1 MIDLLNRIGFRQI
14 AFGGEGGGGG
24 GGARGMP
31 AASNNVVKNAA
42 LRKNIMNQPHKLA
55 YITPQ
60 EEQMLRDAGG
70 TGQFVN
76 GIPAFPRG
84 SVSKAKVDKA
94 KTKTSTKSTPAPRD
108 DRQPVVKSTPS
119 YDFGSSNDDNDP
131 PPVVYTP
138 PPVVYTPPPVVYTTP
153 DPVYTYYDPDPTPTP
168 DPVTVSPTDTS
179 NVYDFYEPDPV
190 TVSPTDTSNVYDFYE
205 PDPVTVYDGGSNDE
219 ETVMLQP
226 VTYTGP
232 AVETTLD
239 TDPVVDFSLD
249 DLNLGTG
256 VYEPDPVTVS
266 PTDTSNVYDFYEP
279 DPVVDYSPVDMDLG
293 TGVYEPDPVVD
304 YSPVDLDIGTGV
316 YEPDP
321 VTVSPT
327 DTSNVYDFYE
337 PDPVVDYSPVD
348 LDIGTG
354 VAPTVDYSLDDL
366 DIGTG
371 VYDPDPV
378 DETPISVFDADMLS
392 KVTKGL
398 GTSTTWVGNN
408 TQEAS
413 NVDPNNRF
421 DFDPVGAYETETIGA
436 LPVAGGLGV
445 SPVPRPR
452 PDNLVMGTSPI
463 GPTVTVSTKDAL
475 TTPKLGALPEGVTQQ
490 MITDSQNDGE
500 YGYYNND
507 GSFVPANIDKYNGGG
522 PDYSGVAF
530 ASGGGAQFDLDGD
543 RFISKTEMGIGKA
556 AGYELDKNF
565 WSKAGTGLGVTP
577 LGSGQDPTGVAK
589 WAEKLIV
596 PGGSTLRKLSP
607 PAFERPLSSYDPN
620 NPYADVGENAPNIW
634 WEKGK
639 TNPIGFEYKRTPDEV
654 LADRTES
661 REKATIDAAN
671 EITNNDNDSGPRT
684 RREDLYGTRMTT
696 EEYRRRYKGGGG
708 AALPAYMRKYA
719 SGKSI
724 DELVRKVKVNGK
736 DYFLTPD
743 GRYIEPSAFTGAA
756 VARDIDVVETGESE
770 QYLESYNVIDEST
783 GIITTYNTDG
793 SIMEVFDPNFESEE
807 A

>member
-24 GGARGMP
+24 GAGRNMVTAPKTRL
-31 AASNNVVKNAA
+31 VQK
-42 LRKNIMNQPHKLA
+42 QPHLLA
-55 YITPQ
+55 YITPA
-60 EEQMLRDAGG
+60 EAALLKKNGG
-70 TGQFVN
+70 TGEMVN
-76 GIPAFPRG
+76 GIPAFRPVKGKTSSGKSSAGTGFSGGSSTPKTVTNTGSRG
-84 SVSKAKVDKA
+84 SE
-94 KTKTSTKSTPAPRD
+94 TKTTT
-108 DRQPVVKSTPS
+108 TPS

-138 PPVVYTPPPVVYTTP
+138 PPVVYTPP
-153 DPVYTYYDPDPTPTP
+153 DPVTVSPTDTSNVYDFYDP

-179 NVYDFYEPDPV
+179 NVYDFYD
-190 TVSPTDTSNVYDFYE
+190 

-239 TDPVVDFSLD
+239 TGDFSLD
-249 DLNLGTG
+249 DL
-256 VYEPDPVTVS
+256 
-266 PTDTSNVYDFYEP
+266 
-279 DPVVDYSPVDMDLG
+279 DLG
-293 TGVYEPDPVVD
+293 TGV
-304 YSPVDLDIGTGV
+304 
-316 YEPDP
+316 
-321 VTVSPT
+321 
-327 DTSNVYDFYE
+327 
-337 PDPVVDYSPVD
+337 
-348 LDIGTG
+348 
-354 VAPTVDYSLDDL
+354 A
-366 DIGTG
+366 
-371 VYDPDPV
+371 PV
-378 DETPISVFDADMLS
+378 DETSPFVFDAGMLS
-392 KVTKGL
+392 QITNIRGI
-398 GTSTTWVGNN
+398 TPPQTNWVGDN
-408 TQEAS
+408 TQEAI
-413 NVDPNNRF
+413 NFNPNNRY
-421 DFDPVGAYETETIGA
+421 DFDLADAYKTETTGA
-436 LPVAGGLGV
+436 LPVDG
-445 SPVPRPR
+445 PVPRPR
-452 PDNLVMGTSPI
+452 PDNLVVGRSPI
-463 GPTVTVSTKDAL
+463 GPTVTVSTSNASNIAEGRFEGIRDKLEAL
-475 TTPKLGALPEGVTQQ
+475 GYTVSANGSSVYTADGQVAGENWSGSSTISNMLKENQDQNGALASINNKPTATALVNTQTFGALPDGVTQQ

-507 GSFVPANIDKYNGGG
+507 GSYVPKEIDKYNGGG
-522 PDYSGVAF
+522 PDYGGVRF

-543 RFISKTEMGIGKA
+543 RFLSKTEMGIGEA
-556 AGYELDKNF
+556 AGKELDQNF
-565 WSKAGTGLGVTP
+565 WSKAGTGLGVTS

-589 WAEKLIV
+589 WAEKLLV
-596 PGGSTLRKLSP
+596 PGGSTLRKINP
-607 PAFERPLSSYDPN
+607 PAYERPLSSYDPN

-639 TNPIGFEYKRTPDEV
+639 TNPLGFEYKRTSAEV

-661 REKATIDAAN
+661 REKAAIAAAN
-671 EITNNDNDSGPRT
+671 ELTNNDNDNGPRT

-756 VARDIDVVETGESE
+756 ASRDLDVVETGEE
-770 QYLESYNVIDEST
+770 QYLEGYNVIDEST

>member
-24 GGARGMP
+24 GGAGRNMVTAP
-31 AASNNVVKNAA
+31 KTRLVQK
-42 LRKNIMNQPHKLA
+42 QPHLLA
-55 YITPQ
+55 YITPA
-60 EEQMLRDAGG
+60 EASLLKENGG
-70 TGQFVN
+70 TGEMVN
-76 GIPAFPRG
+76 GIPAFRPVRG
-84 SVSKAKVDKA
+84 RTQGRSNTGTGFSGGSSGGGSSSGGSSNPGDIAGGGYGSGNSGGNA
-94 KTKTSTKSTPAPRD
+94 GSS
-108 DRQPVVKSTPS
+108 PS
-119 YDFGSSNDDNDP
+119 YDFGSSNDDNDNDP

-138 PPVVYTPPPVVYTTP
+138 P

-190 TVSPTDTSNVYDFYE
+190 TVSPTDTSNVYDFYD

-249 DLNLGTG
+249 DLTNIRRITPPQTNWVGDNTQLA
-256 VYEPDPVTVS
+256 YNANPNS
-266 PTDTSNVYDFYEP
+266 RYDF
-279 DPVVDYSPVDMDLG
+279 DYSAA
-293 TGVYEPDPVVD
+293 Y
-304 YSPVDLDIGTGV
+304 
-316 YEPDP
+316 
-321 VTVSPT
+321 
-327 DTSNVYDFYE
+327 DTE
-337 PDPVVDYSPVD
+337 IIPE
-348 LDIGTG
+348 I
-354 VAPTVDYSLDDL
+354 
-366 DIGTG
+366 
-371 VYDPDPV
+371 
-378 DETPISVFDADMLS
+378 
-392 KVTKGL
+392 
-398 GTSTTWVGNN
+398 
-408 TQEAS
+408 
-413 NVDPNNRF
+413 
-421 DFDPVGAYETETIGA
+421 IGA
-436 LPVAGGLGV
+436 LPKEEVVTDGTVV
-445 SPVPRPR
+445 SSVPK
-452 PDNLVMGTSPI
+452 PI
-463 GPTVTVSTKDAL
+463 GPTVTVSTQDASNIAEGRFEGIRD
-475 TTPKLGALPEGVTQQ
+475 KLEALGYTVSANGSSVYTADGQVAGENWSGSSTISNMLKENQDQNGALASINNNPTATATAPVNTQTFGALPDGVTQQ

-507 GSFVPANIDKYNGGG
+507 GSYVPKEIDKYNGGG

-596 PGGSTLRKLSP
+596 PGGSTLRKLNP

-620 NPYADVGENAPNIW
+620 NPYADVGEDAPNIW

-639 TNPIGFEYKRTPDEV
+639 TNPIGFEYKRTPAEV
-654 LADRTES
+654 LADRTAS
-661 REKATIDAAN
+661 REKAAIDAAN

-684 RREDLYGTRMTT
+684 RREDLFGTRMTT

-756 VARDIDVVETGESE
+756 ASRDLDVVETGESE
-770 QYLESYNVIDEST
+770 QYLEGYNVIDEST

>member
-24 GGARGMP
+24 GAGRNMVTAPKTRLVG
-31 AASNNVVKNAA
+31 K
-42 LRKNIMNQPHKLA
+42 QPHLLA
-55 YITPQ
+55 YITPA
-60 EEQMLRDAGG
+60 EASLLKENGG
-70 TGQFVN
+70 TGEMVN
-76 GIPAFPRG
+76 GIPAFRPVKG
-84 SVSKAKVDKA
+84 
-94 KTKTSTKSTPAPRD
+94 KTSSGKSSAGTGFSGGSSGGGSSSSSSSNPGDIAGGGYG
-108 DRQPVVKSTPS
+108 SGNSGGNAGSSPS
-119 YDFGSSNDDNDP
+119 YDFGSSNDDNDNDP

-138 PPVVYTPPPVVYTTP
+138 PPVVYTP
-153 DPVYTYYDPDPTPTP
+153 P

-205 PDPVTVYDGGSNDE
+205 PDPVTVYGGGSNDE

-239 TDPVVDFSLD
+239 TGDFSLD
-249 DLNLGTG
+249 DL
-256 VYEPDPVTVS
+256 
-266 PTDTSNVYDFYEP
+266 
-279 DPVVDYSPVDMDLG
+279 DLG
-293 TGVYEPDPVVD
+293 TGV
-304 YSPVDLDIGTGV
+304 
-316 YEPDP
+316 
-321 VTVSPT
+321 
-327 DTSNVYDFYE
+327 
-337 PDPVVDYSPVD
+337 
-348 LDIGTG
+348 
-354 VAPTVDYSLDDL
+354 A
-366 DIGTG
+366 
-371 VYDPDPV
+371 PV
-378 DETPISVFDADMLS
+378 DETSPFVFDADMLS
-392 KVTKGL
+392 KITNIRGI
-398 GTSTTWVGNN
+398 TPPQTNWVGNT
-408 TQEAS
+408 TQEAI
-413 NVDPNNRF
+413 NLNPNNRF
-421 DFDPVGAYETETIGA
+421 DFDPVGAYETETTGA
-436 LPVAGGLGV
+436 LPVDG
-445 SPVPRPR
+445 PVPRPR
-452 PDNLVMGTSPI
+452 PDNLIMGRSPI
-463 GPTVTVSTKDAL
+463 GPTVTVSTSNAL
-475 TTPKLGALPEGVTQQ
+475 TTPQTFGALPEGVTQQ

-507 GSFVPANIDKYNGGG
+507 GSYVPKEIDKYNGGG
-522 PDYSGVAF
+522 PDYSGVRF
-530 ASGGGAQFDLDGD
+530 ASGGGAQFDKDGD
-543 RFISKTEMGIGKA
+543 RFITKEEIRLGEIEGK
-556 AGYELDKNF
+556 GFKDNF
-565 WSKAGTGLGVTP
+565 WSLTGRGLGGTP

-589 WAEKLIV
+589 WAEKLLV
-596 PGGSTLRKLSP
+596 PGGSTIRKLSP
-607 PAFERPLSSYDPN
+607 PAFERPLSSYDPT
-620 NPYADVGENAPNIW
+620 NPYADVGEDAPNIW

-654 LADRTES
+654 LADRTAS
-661 REKATIDAAN
+661 REKAAIDAAN
-671 EITNNDNDSGPRT
+671 EITNNDNDNGPRT

-756 VARDIDVVETGESE
+756 VARDIDVVETGEE

>member
-94 KTKTSTKSTPAPRD
+94 KTKISTKSTPAPRD

-205 PDPVTVYDGGSNDE
+205 PDPVTVYGGGSNDE

-232 AVETTLD
+232 AVETNLD

-279 DPVVDYSPVDMDLG
+279 DPVVDYSPVD
-293 TGVYEPDPVVD
+293 
-304 YSPVDLDIGTGV
+304 LDIGTGV
-316 YEPDP
+316 YDPDP

-337 PDPVVDYSPVD
+337 PDPVVDYSPND

-354 VAPTVDYSLDDL
+354 VAPTVDYSPVDMDL
-366 DIGTG
+366 GTG

-392 KVTKGL
+392 KVTRGL

-436 LPVAGGLGV
+436 LPSSDIVAGGLGV

-452 PDNLVMGTSPI
+452 PDNLIMGRSPI
-463 GPTVTVSTKDAL
+463 GPTVTVSAKDAL
-475 TTPKLGALPEGVTQQ
+475 TTPKLGALPDGVTQQ

-556 AGYELDKNF
+556 AGYELDQNF

-589 WAEKLIV
+589 WAEKLLV
-596 PGGSTLRKLSP
+596 PGGSTLRKLNP

-620 NPYADVGENAPNIW
+620 NPYADVGEDAPNIW

-654 LADRTES
+654 LADQTAS
-661 REKATIDAAN
+661 REKAAIAAAN
-671 EITNNDNDSGPRT
+671 ELTNNDNDNGPRT

-743 GRYIEPSAFTGAA
+743 GRYIEPSAFTGSAA
-756 VARDIDVVETGESE
+756 SRDIDVVETGESE

>member
-94 KTKTSTKSTPAPRD
+94 KTKISTKSTTKTVTNTGSRGSET
-108 DRQPVVKSTPS
+108 KSTPS
-119 YDFGSSNDDNDP
+119 YDFSSSNDDNDNDP
-131 PPVVYTP
+131 APVVYTP

-153 DPVYTYYDPDPTPTP
+153 DPVYTTP

-219 ETVMLQP
+219 ETVMSQP

-232 AVETTLD
+232 AVETNFG

-256 VYEPDPVTVS
+256 VYD
-266 PTDTSNVYDFYEP
+266 P
-279 DPVVDYSPVDMDLG
+279 DPVVDYSPVDMDL
-293 TGVYEPDPVVD
+293 
-304 YSPVDLDIGTGV
+304 
-316 YEPDP
+316 
-321 VTVSPT
+321 
-327 DTSNVYDFYE
+327 
-337 PDPVVDYSPVD
+337 
-348 LDIGTG
+348 GTG

-392 KVTKGL
+392 KVTRGL

-408 TQEAS
+408 TQEAF
-413 NVDPNNRF
+413 NADPNSRY

-436 LPVAGGLGV
+436 LPSSEIVAGGLGV
-445 SPVPRPR
+445 SPVPKPR

-463 GPTVTVSTKDAL
+463 GPTVTVSTQDAL
-475 TTPKLGALPEGVTQQ
+475 TTPQTFGALPDGVTQQ

-522 PDYSGVAF
+522 PDYGGVRF

-543 RFISKTEMGIGKA
+543 RFLSKTEMGIGEA
-556 AGYELDKNF
+556 AGKELDQNF
-565 WSKAGTGLGVTP
+565 WSKAGTGLGVTS

-589 WAEKLIV
+589 WAEKLLV
-596 PGGSTLRKLSP
+596 PGGSTLRKLNP
-607 PAFERPLSSYDPN
+607 PAFERPPGSYDPN
-620 NPYADVGENAPNIW
+620 NPYADVGEDAPNIW

-661 REKATIDAAN
+661 REKAAIAAAN

-684 RREDLYGTRMTT
+684 RREDLFGTRMTT

-756 VARDIDVVETGESE
+756 ASRDLDVVETGEE

>member
-24 GGARGMP
+24 GAGRNMVTAPKTRL
-31 AASNNVVKNAA
+31 VQK
-42 LRKNIMNQPHKLA
+42 QPHLLA
-55 YITPQ
+55 YITPA
-60 EEQMLRDAGG
+60 EAALLKENGG
-70 TGQFVN
+70 TGEMVN
-76 GIPAFPRG
+76 GIPAFRPVKGKTQGRSNAGTGFSGG
-84 SVSKAKVDKA
+84 SSGGG
-94 KTKTSTKSTPAPRD
+94 SS
-108 DRQPVVKSTPS
+108 SG
-119 YDFGSSNDDNDP
+119 GSSNPGDIAGGGYGSGNSGGNAGSSTYQGDDNNDNNDNDP

-138 PPVVYTPPPVVYTTP
+138 PPVVYTPP
-153 DPVYTYYDPDPTPTP
+153 DPVYTTP

-205 PDPVTVYDGGSNDE
+205 PDPVTVYGGGSNDE

-239 TDPVVDFSLD
+239 TGDFSLD
-249 DLNLGTG
+249 DL
-256 VYEPDPVTVS
+256 
-266 PTDTSNVYDFYEP
+266 
-279 DPVVDYSPVDMDLG
+279 DLG
-293 TGVYEPDPVVD
+293 TGV
-304 YSPVDLDIGTGV
+304 
-316 YEPDP
+316 
-321 VTVSPT
+321 
-327 DTSNVYDFYE
+327 
-337 PDPVVDYSPVD
+337 
-348 LDIGTG
+348 
-354 VAPTVDYSLDDL
+354 A
-366 DIGTG
+366 
-371 VYDPDPV
+371 PV

-463 GPTVTVSTKDAL
+463 GPTATVSTKDAL
-475 TTPKLGALPEGVTQQ
+475 PKLGALPDGVTQQ

-507 GSFVPANIDKYNGGG
+507 GSYVPKEIDKYNGGG
-522 PDYSGVAF
+522 PDYSGVRF

-543 RFISKTEMGIGKA
+543 RFLSKTEMRLGEA
-556 AGYELDKNF
+556 AGKELDQNF
-565 WSKAGTGLGVTP
+565 WSKAGTGLGGTP

-596 PGGSTLRKLSP
+596 PGGSTLRKLNP

-620 NPYADVGENAPNIW
+620 NPYADVGEDAPNIW

-639 TNPIGFEYKRTPDEV
+639 TNPIGFEYKRTPAEV
-654 LADRTES
+654 LADQTAS
-661 REKATIDAAN
+661 REKATIAAAN
-671 EITNNDNDSGPRT
+671 EITNNNDNDSGPRT
-684 RREDLYGTRMTT
+684 RREDLFGTRMTT

-743 GRYIEPSAFTGAA
+743 GRYIEPSAFTGSAA
-756 VARDIDVVETGESE
+756 SRDIDVVETGEE
-770 QYLESYNVIDEST
+770 QYLEGYNVIDEST

>member
-24 GGARGMP
+24 GGAGRNMVTAP
-31 AASNNVVKNAA
+31 KTRLVQK
-42 LRKNIMNQPHKLA
+42 QPHLLA
-55 YITPQ
+55 YITPA
-60 EEQMLRDAGG
+60 EASLLKENGG
-70 TGQFVN
+70 TGEMVD
-76 GIPAFPRG
+76 GIPAFRPVKG
-84 SVSKAKVDKA
+84 
-94 KTKTSTKSTPAPRD
+94 KTSRGKSSAGTGFSGGSSGGGSSSGGSSNPGDIAGGGYG
-108 DRQPVVKSTPS
+108 SGNSGGNAGSSPS
-119 YDFGSSNDDNDP
+119 YDFGSSNDDNDNDP

-138 PPVVYTPPPVVYTTP
+138 P

-205 PDPVTVYDGGSNDE
+205 PDPVTVYGGGSNDE

-239 TDPVVDFSLD
+239 TGDFSLD
-249 DLNLGTG
+249 DL
-256 VYEPDPVTVS
+256 
-266 PTDTSNVYDFYEP
+266 
-279 DPVVDYSPVDMDLG
+279 DLG
-293 TGVYEPDPVVD
+293 TGV
-304 YSPVDLDIGTGV
+304 
-316 YEPDP
+316 
-321 VTVSPT
+321 
-327 DTSNVYDFYE
+327 
-337 PDPVVDYSPVD
+337 
-348 LDIGTG
+348 
-354 VAPTVDYSLDDL
+354 A
-366 DIGTG
+366 
-371 VYDPDPV
+371 PV
-378 DETPISVFDADMLS
+378 DETPISVFDAGMLS
-392 KVTKGL
+392 KVTRGL
-398 GTSTTWVGNN
+398 GTPTTWVGNN

-413 NVDPNNRF
+413 NVDQNNRY
-421 DFDPVGAYETETIGA
+421 DFDPVGAYETEIIGA
-436 LPVAGGLGV
+436 LPSSDIVAGGLGV

-452 PDNLVMGTSPI
+452 PDNLIMGRSPI
-463 GPTVTVSTKDAL
+463 GPTVTVSTQDAL
-475 TTPKLGALPEGVTQQ
+475 PTLGALPDGVTQQ

-507 GSFVPANIDKYNGGG
+507 GSYVPKEIDKYNGGG
-522 PDYSGVAF
+522 PDYSGVRF
-530 ASGGGAQFDLDGD
+530 ASGGGAQFDKDGD
-543 RFISKTEMGIGKA
+543 RFITKEEIRLGEIEGK
-556 AGYELDKNF
+556 GFKDNF
-565 WSKAGTGLGVTP
+565 WSLTGRGLGGTP

-589 WAEKLIV
+589 WAEKLLV
-596 PGGSTLRKLSP
+596 PGGSTIRKLSP

-654 LADRTES
+654 LADRTAS
-661 REKATIDAAN
+661 REKAAIDAAN
-671 EITNNDNDSGPRT
+671 EITNNDNDNGPRT

-756 VARDIDVVETGESE
+756 ASRDLDVVETGEE
-770 QYLESYNVIDEST
+770 QYLEGYNVIDEST

>member
-24 GGARGMP
+24 GGAGRNMVTAP
-31 AASNNVVKNAA
+31 KTRLVQK
-42 LRKNIMNQPHKLA
+42 QPHLLA
-55 YITPQ
+55 YITPA
-60 EEQMLRDAGG
+60 EAALLKKNGG
-70 TGQFVN
+70 TGEMVN
-76 GIPAFPRG
+76 GIPAFRPVKG
-84 SVSKAKVDKA
+84 
-94 KTKTSTKSTPAPRD
+94 KTSSGKSSAGTGFSGGSSGGGSSSSSSSNPGDIAGGGYG
-108 DRQPVVKSTPS
+108 SGNSGGNAGSSPS
-119 YDFGSSNDDNDP
+119 YDFGSSNDDNDNDP

-138 PPVVYTPPPVVYTTP
+138 PPVVYTPP
-153 DPVYTYYDPDPTPTP
+153 DPVYTTP

-205 PDPVTVYDGGSNDE
+205 PDPVTVSPTDTSNVYDFYEPDPVTVYGGGSNDE

-239 TDPVVDFSLD
+239 TGDFSLD
-249 DLNLGTG
+249 DL
-256 VYEPDPVTVS
+256 
-266 PTDTSNVYDFYEP
+266 
-279 DPVVDYSPVDMDLG
+279 DLG
-293 TGVYEPDPVVD
+293 TGV
-304 YSPVDLDIGTGV
+304 
-316 YEPDP
+316 
-321 VTVSPT
+321 
-327 DTSNVYDFYE
+327 
-337 PDPVVDYSPVD
+337 
-348 LDIGTG
+348 
-354 VAPTVDYSLDDL
+354 A
-366 DIGTG
+366 
-371 VYDPDPV
+371 PV

-392 KVTKGL
+392 QVTRGL

-408 TQEAS
+408 TQEAF
-413 NVDPNNRF
+413 NLNPNNRY
-421 DFDPVGAYETETIGA
+421 DFDLADAYETEKTGA
-436 LPVAGGLGV
+436 LPVDGGLGV
-445 SPVPRPR
+445 SPVPKPR

-475 TTPKLGALPEGVTQQ
+475 PKLGALPEGVTQQ

-507 GSFVPANIDKYNGGG
+507 GSYVPKEIDKYNGGG
-522 PDYSGVAF
+522 PDYSGVRF
-530 ASGGGAQFDLDGD
+530 ASGGGAQFDKDGD
-543 RFISKTEMGIGKA
+543 RFITKEEIRLGEIEGK
-556 AGYELDKNF
+556 GFKDNF
-565 WSKAGTGLGVTP
+565 WSLTGRGLGGTP
-577 LGSGQDPTGVAK
+577 LGSGQEPTGVAK
-589 WAEKLIV
+589 WAEKLLV

-654 LADRTES
+654 LADRTAN
-661 REKATIDAAN
+661 REKAAIAAAN
-671 EITNNDNDSGPRT
+671 ELTNNDNDNGPRT

>member
-24 GGARGMP
+24 GAGRNMVTAPKTRL
-31 AASNNVVKNAA
+31 VQK
-42 LRKNIMNQPHKLA
+42 QPHLLA
-55 YITPQ
+55 YITPA
-60 EEQMLRDAGG
+60 EAALLKKNGG
-70 TGQFVN
+70 TGEMVN
-76 GIPAFPRG
+76 GIPAFRPVKG
-84 SVSKAKVDKA
+84 
-94 KTKTSTKSTPAPRD
+94 KTSSGKSSAGTGFSGGSSGGGSSSGGSSNPGDIAGGGYG
-108 DRQPVVKSTPS
+108 SGNSGGNAGSSPS
-119 YDFGSSNDDNDP
+119 YDFGSSNDDNDNDP

-138 PPVVYTPPPVVYTTP
+138 PPVVYTPP
-153 DPVYTYYDPDPTPTP
+153 DPVYTTP

-205 PDPVTVYDGGSNDE
+205 PDPVTVYGGGSNDE

-249 DLNLGTG
+249 DLTNIRRITPPQTNWVGDNTQLA
-256 VYEPDPVTVS
+256 YNADQ
-266 PTDTSNVYDFYEP
+266 NNRYDF
-279 DPVVDYSPVDMDLG
+279 DYSAA
-293 TGVYEPDPVVD
+293 Y
-304 YSPVDLDIGTGV
+304 
-316 YEPDP
+316 
-321 VTVSPT
+321 
-327 DTSNVYDFYE
+327 DTE
-337 PDPVVDYSPVD
+337 IIPE
-348 LDIGTG
+348 I
-354 VAPTVDYSLDDL
+354 
-366 DIGTG
+366 
-371 VYDPDPV
+371 
-378 DETPISVFDADMLS
+378 
-392 KVTKGL
+392 
-398 GTSTTWVGNN
+398 
-408 TQEAS
+408 
-413 NVDPNNRF
+413 
-421 DFDPVGAYETETIGA
+421 IGA
-436 LPVAGGLGV
+436 LPKEEVVTDGTV
-445 SPVPRPR
+445 VPSVPK
-452 PDNLVMGTSPI
+452 PI
-463 GPTVTVSTKDAL
+463 GPTVTVSTSNASNIAEGRFEGIRDKLEAL
-475 TTPKLGALPEGVTQQ
+475 GYTVSANGSSVYTADGQVAGENWSGSSTISNMLKENQDQNGALASINNNPIAKAPVNTQTFGALPDGVTQQ

-507 GSFVPANIDKYNGGG
+507 GSYVPKEIDKYNGAG
-522 PDYSGVAF
+522 PDYSGVRF
-530 ASGGGAQFDLDGD
+530 ASGGGAQFDKDGD
-543 RFISKTEMGIGKA
+543 RFITKEEIRLGEIEGK
-556 AGYELDKNF
+556 GFKDNF
-565 WSKAGTGLGVTP
+565 WSLTGRGLGGTP

-589 WAEKLIV
+589 WAEKLLV
-596 PGGSTLRKLSP
+596 PGGSTIRKLSP
-607 PAFERPLSSYDPN
+607 PAFERPLSSYDPT

-654 LADRTES
+654 LADRTAS
-661 REKATIDAAN
+661 REKAAIDAAN
-671 EITNNDNDSGPRT
+671 EITNNDNDNGPRT

>member
-31 AASNNVVKNAA
+31 AASNNVVSGAPRQA
-42 LRKNIMNQPHKLA
+42 ELMDQPHMLA
-55 YITPQ
+55 YINPQ

-70 TGQFVN
+70 A
-76 GIPAFPRG
+76 GIPGPDGIPVYGWWSDTWKEITSGGAADTETYNGG
-84 SVSKAKVDKA
+84 SNNNNDSGSSDPGSG
-94 KTKTSTKSTPAPRD
+94 TGD
-108 DRQPVVKSTPS
+108 DGWGDWDATADWGQDDSNDS
-119 YDFGSSNDDNDP
+119 YDYGYDNNDNDTTVTVSP
-131 PPVVYTP
+131 TDTSNVYDF
-138 PPVVYTPPPVVYTTP
+138 YE
-153 DPVYTYYDPDPTPTP
+153 P

-239 TDPVVDFSLD
+239 TGDFSLD
-249 DLNLGTG
+249 DL
-256 VYEPDPVTVS
+256 
-266 PTDTSNVYDFYEP
+266 
-279 DPVVDYSPVDMDLG
+279 DLG
-293 TGVYEPDPVVD
+293 TGV
-304 YSPVDLDIGTGV
+304 
-316 YEPDP
+316 
-321 VTVSPT
+321 
-327 DTSNVYDFYE
+327 
-337 PDPVVDYSPVD
+337 
-348 LDIGTG
+348 
-354 VAPTVDYSLDDL
+354 A
-366 DIGTG
+366 
-371 VYDPDPV
+371 PV
-378 DETPISVFDADMLS
+378 DETPISVFDAGMLS
-392 KVTKGL
+392 KVTRGL
-398 GTSTTWVGNN
+398 GTPTTWVGNN

-413 NVDPNNRF
+413 NVDQNNRY
-421 DFDPVGAYETETIGA
+421 DFDYSAAYDPEIIPKTIGA
-436 LPVAGGLGV
+436 LPKEEVVTDGTVV
-445 SPVPRPR
+445 SSVPK
-452 PDNLVMGTSPI
+452 PI
-463 GPTVTVSTKDAL
+463 GPTVTVSTQDASNIAKGRFEGIRD
-475 TTPKLGALPEGVTQQ
+475 KLEALGYTVSANGSSVYTADGQVAGENWSGSSTISNMLKENQDQNGALASINNNPTAKAPVNTQTFGALPEGVTQQ

-507 GSFVPANIDKYNGGG
+507 GSYVPKEIDKYNGGG
-522 PDYSGVAF
+522 PDYSGVRF

-543 RFISKTEMGIGKA
+543 RFLSKTEMRIGEA
-556 AGYELDKNF
+556 AGKELDQNF
-565 WSKAGTGLGVTP
+565 WSKAGTGLGVTS
-577 LGSGQDPTGVAK
+577 LGSGQEPTGIAK
-589 WAEKLIV
+589 WAEKLLV
-596 PGGSTLRKLSP
+596 PGGSTLRKLNP

-620 NPYADVGENAPNIW
+620 NPYADVGEDAPNIW

-654 LADRTES
+654 LADRTAS
-661 REKATIDAAN
+661 REKAAIDAAN
-671 EITNNDNDSGPRT
+671 EITNNDNDNGPRT

-756 VARDIDVVETGESE
+756 ASRDIDVVETGESE
-770 QYLESYNVIDEST
+770 QYLEGYNVIDEST

>member
-24 GGARGMP
+24 GAGRNMVTAPKTRL
-31 AASNNVVKNAA
+31 VQK
-42 LRKNIMNQPHKLA
+42 QPHLLA
-55 YITPQ
+55 YITPA
-60 EEQMLRDAGG
+60 EASLLKENGG
-70 TGQFVN
+70 TGEMVN
-76 GIPAFPRG
+76 GIPAFRPVKG
-84 SVSKAKVDKA
+84 
-94 KTKTSTKSTPAPRD
+94 KTSSGK
-108 DRQPVVKSTPS
+108 PS
-119 YDFGSSNDDNDP
+119 AGTGFSGGSSGGGSSSSSSSNPGDIAGGGYGSGNSGGNAGSSTYQGDDNNDNNDND
-131 PPVVYTP
+131 
-138 PPVVYTPPPVVYTTP
+138 PPPVVYTTP

-205 PDPVTVYDGGSNDE
+205 PDPVTVYGGGSNDE

-239 TDPVVDFSLD
+239 TGDFSLD
-249 DLNLGTG
+249 DL
-256 VYEPDPVTVS
+256 
-266 PTDTSNVYDFYEP
+266 
-279 DPVVDYSPVDMDLG
+279 DLG
-293 TGVYEPDPVVD
+293 TGV
-304 YSPVDLDIGTGV
+304 
-316 YEPDP
+316 
-321 VTVSPT
+321 
-327 DTSNVYDFYE
+327 
-337 PDPVVDYSPVD
+337 
-348 LDIGTG
+348 
-354 VAPTVDYSLDDL
+354 A
-366 DIGTG
+366 
-371 VYDPDPV
+371 PV
-378 DETPISVFDADMLS
+378 DETSPFVFDAGMLS
-392 KVTKGL
+392 KVTRGL
-398 GTSTTWVGNN
+398 GTPTTWVGNN

-413 NVDPNNRF
+413 NVDQNNRY
-421 DFDPVGAYETETIGA
+421 DFDYSAAYDPEIIPKTIGA
-436 LPVAGGLGV
+436 LPKEEVVTDGTVV
-445 SPVPRPR
+445 SSVPK
-452 PDNLVMGTSPI
+452 PI
-463 GPTVTVSTKDAL
+463 GPTVTVSTSNASNIAEGRFEGIRDKLEAL
-475 TTPKLGALPEGVTQQ
+475 GYTVSANGSSVYTADGQVAGENWSGSSTISNMLKENQDQNGALASINNNPTATAPVNTQTFGALPDGVTQQ

-507 GSFVPANIDKYNGGG
+507 GSYVPKEIDKYNGGG
-522 PDYSGVAF
+522 PDYSGVRF
-530 ASGGGAQFDLDGD
+530 ASGGGAQFDKDGD
-543 RFISKTEMGIGKA
+543 RFITKEEIRLGEIEGK
-556 AGYELDKNF
+556 GFKDNF
-565 WSKAGTGLGVTP
+565 WSLTGRGLGGTP

-589 WAEKLIV
+589 WAEKLLV
-596 PGGSTLRKLSP
+596 PGGSTIRKLSP

-654 LADRTES
+654 LADRTAS
-661 REKATIDAAN
+661 REKAAIDAAN

>member
-42 LRKNIMNQPHKLA
+42 LRKNIMNMPHKLA

-60 EEQMLRDAGG
+60 EEQMLRDEGG
-70 TGQFVN
+70 TGQLVN
-76 GIPAFPRG
+76 GIPAFPPVRG
-84 SVSKAKVDKA
+84 RTQGRSNTGTGFSGGSSGGGSSSGGSSNPGDIAGGGYGSGNSGGNA
-94 KTKTSTKSTPAPRD
+94 GSR
-108 DRQPVVKSTPS
+108 PS
-119 YDFGSSNDDNDP
+119 YDFGSSNDDNDNDP

-138 PPVVYTPPPVVYTTP
+138 PPVVYTPP
-153 DPVYTYYDPDPTPTP
+153 DPVYTTP

-190 TVSPTDTSNVYDFYE
+190 TVYG
-205 PDPVTVYDGGSNDE
+205 GGSNDE

-239 TDPVVDFSLD
+239 TGDFSLD
-249 DLNLGTG
+249 DL
-256 VYEPDPVTVS
+256 
-266 PTDTSNVYDFYEP
+266 
-279 DPVVDYSPVDMDLG
+279 DLG
-293 TGVYEPDPVVD
+293 TGV
-304 YSPVDLDIGTGV
+304 
-316 YEPDP
+316 
-321 VTVSPT
+321 
-327 DTSNVYDFYE
+327 
-337 PDPVVDYSPVD
+337 
-348 LDIGTG
+348 
-354 VAPTVDYSLDDL
+354 A
-366 DIGTG
+366 
-371 VYDPDPV
+371 PV

-392 KVTKGL
+392 KVTRGL
-398 GTSTTWVGNN
+398 GTPITWVGNN

-413 NVDPNNRF
+413 NVDQNNRF
-421 DFDPVGAYETETIGA
+421 DFDPVGAYETEIIGA
-436 LPVAGGLGV
+436 LPSSDIVAGGLGV

-452 PDNLVMGTSPI
+452 PDNLIMGRSPI
-463 GPTVTVSTKDAL
+463 GPTVTVSTQDAL
-475 TTPKLGALPEGVTQQ
+475 PTFGALPEGVTQQ

-507 GSFVPANIDKYNGGG
+507 GSFVPANIDKYNGAG
-522 PDYSGVAF
+522 PDYSGVRF
-530 ASGGGAQFDLDGD
+530 ASGGGAQFDKDGD
-543 RFISKTEMGIGKA
+543 RFITKEEIRLGEIEGK
-556 AGYELDKNF
+556 GFKDNF
-565 WSKAGTGLGVTP
+565 WSLTGRGLGGTP

-589 WAEKLIV
+589 WAEKLLV
-596 PGGSTLRKLSP
+596 PGGSTIRKLSP

-654 LADRTES
+654 LADRTAS
-661 REKATIDAAN
+661 REKAAIAAAN
-671 EITNNDNDSGPRT
+671 ELTNNDNDNGPRT
-684 RREDLYGTRMTT
+684 RREDLFGTRMTT

-756 VARDIDVVETGESE
+756 VARDIDVVETGEE
-770 QYLESYNVIDEST
+770 QYLEGYNVIDEST

>member
-1 MIDLLNRIGFRQI
+1 MIDLLNRIGFKQI

-42 LRKNIMNQPHKLA
+42 LRKNIMNMPHKLA

-60 EEQMLRDAGG
+60 EEQMLRDEGG
-70 TGQFVN
+70 TGQLVN
-76 GIPAFPRG
+76 GIPAFPPVSGRTRG
-84 SVSKAKVDKA
+84 RSNEGTGFSGGSRGGGSSSGGSSGGRSNPGDIAGGGYGSGNSGGNA
-94 KTKTSTKSTPAPRD
+94 GSS
-108 DRQPVVKSTPS
+108 PS
-119 YDFGSSNDDNDP
+119 SDFGSSNDDNDNDP

-138 PPVVYTPPPVVYTTP
+138 PPVVYTPPPVVYTPP
-153 DPVYTYYDPDPTPTP
+153 DPVYTTP

-205 PDPVTVYDGGSNDE
+205 PDPVTVYGGGSNDE

-249 DLNLGTG
+249 DL
-256 VYEPDPVTVS
+256 
-266 PTDTSNVYDFYEP
+266 
-279 DPVVDYSPVDMDLG
+279 DLG
-293 TGVYEPDPVVD
+293 TGV
-304 YSPVDLDIGTGV
+304 
-316 YEPDP
+316 
-321 VTVSPT
+321 
-327 DTSNVYDFYE
+327 
-337 PDPVVDYSPVD
+337 
-348 LDIGTG
+348 
-354 VAPTVDYSLDDL
+354 A
-366 DIGTG
+366 
-371 VYDPDPV
+371 PV
-378 DETPISVFDADMLS
+378 DETPISVFDANMLS
-392 KVTKGL
+392 KVTRGL
-398 GTSTTWVGNN
+398 GTPTTWVGNN

-413 NVDPNNRF
+413 NVDQNNRY
-421 DFDPVGAYETETIGA
+421 DFDYSAAYDPEIIPKTIGA
-436 LPVAGGLGV
+436 LPSSDIVAGGLGV

-452 PDNLVMGTSPI
+452 PDNLIMGRSPI
-463 GPTVTVSTKDAL
+463 GPTVTVSAKDAL
-475 TTPKLGALPEGVTQQ
+475 KTPQTFGALPDGVTQQ

-556 AGYELDKNF
+556 AGKELDQNF

-589 WAEKLIV
+589 WAEKLLV
-596 PGGSTLRKLSP
+596 PGGSTLRKLNP
-607 PAFERPLSSYDPN
+607 PAFERPPGSYDPN
-620 NPYADVGENAPNIW
+620 NPYADVGEDAPNIW

-639 TNPIGFEYKRTPDEV
+639 TNPIGFEYKRTPAEV
-654 LADRTES
+654 LADRTAS

-671 EITNNDNDSGPRT
+671 EITNNNDNDSGPRT
-684 RREDLYGTRMTT
+684 RREDLFGTRMTT

-756 VARDIDVVETGESE
+756 ASRDLDVVETGEE
-770 QYLESYNVIDEST
+770 QYLEGYNVIDEST

>member
-24 GGARGMP
+24 GAGRNMVTAPKTRL
-31 AASNNVVKNAA
+31 VQK
-42 LRKNIMNQPHKLA
+42 QPHLLA
-55 YITPQ
+55 YITPA
-60 EEQMLRDAGG
+60 EAALLKKNGG
-70 TGQFVN
+70 TGEMVN
-76 GIPAFPRG
+76 GIPAFRPVKG
-84 SVSKAKVDKA
+84 
-94 KTKTSTKSTPAPRD
+94 KTSSGKSSAGTGFSGGSSGGGSSSSSSSNPGDIAGGGYG
-108 DRQPVVKSTPS
+108 SGNSGGNAGSSPS
-119 YDFGSSNDDNDP
+119 YDFGSSNDDNDNDP

-138 PPVVYTPPPVVYTTP
+138 P

-190 TVSPTDTSNVYDFYE
+190 TVSPTDTSNVYDFYD

-249 DLNLGTG
+249 DLTNIRRITPPQTNWVGDNTQLA
-256 VYEPDPVTVS
+256 YNANPNS
-266 PTDTSNVYDFYEP
+266 RYDF
-279 DPVVDYSPVDMDLG
+279 DYSAA
-293 TGVYEPDPVVD
+293 Y
-304 YSPVDLDIGTGV
+304 
-316 YEPDP
+316 
-321 VTVSPT
+321 
-327 DTSNVYDFYE
+327 DTE
-337 PDPVVDYSPVD
+337 IIPE
-348 LDIGTG
+348 I
-354 VAPTVDYSLDDL
+354 
-366 DIGTG
+366 
-371 VYDPDPV
+371 
-378 DETPISVFDADMLS
+378 
-392 KVTKGL
+392 
-398 GTSTTWVGNN
+398 
-408 TQEAS
+408 
-413 NVDPNNRF
+413 
-421 DFDPVGAYETETIGA
+421 IGA
-436 LPVAGGLGV
+436 LPTEEVVTDGTVV
-445 SPVPRPR
+445 SSVPK
-452 PDNLVMGTSPI
+452 PI
-463 GPTVTVSTKDAL
+463 GPTVTVSTSNASNIAEGRFEGIRDKLEAL
-475 TTPKLGALPEGVTQQ
+475 GYTVSANGSSVYTADGQVAGENWSGSSTISNMLKENQDQNGALASINNNSTAKAPVNTQTFGALPEGVTQQ

-507 GSFVPANIDKYNGGG
+507 GSYVPKEIDKYNGGG

-543 RFISKTEMGIGKA
+543 RFLSKTEMRLGEA
-556 AGYELDKNF
+556 AGKELDQNF
-565 WSKAGTGLGVTP
+565 WSKAGTGLGGTP

-589 WAEKLIV
+589 WAEKLLV
-596 PGGSTLRKLSP
+596 PGGSTLRKLNP

-620 NPYADVGENAPNIW
+620 NPYADVGEDAPNIW

-661 REKATIDAAN
+661 REKAAIAAAN
-671 EITNNDNDSGPRT
+671 ELTNNDNDNGPRT
-684 RREDLYGTRMTT
+684 RREDLFGTRMTT

-756 VARDIDVVETGESE
+756 ASRDLDVVETGEE
-770 QYLESYNVIDEST
+770 QYLEGYNVIDEST

>member
-24 GGARGMP
+24 GAGRNMVTAPKTRL
-31 AASNNVVKNAA
+31 VQK
-42 LRKNIMNQPHKLA
+42 QPHLLA
-55 YITPQ
+55 YITPA
-60 EEQMLRDAGG
+60 EASLLKENGG
-70 TGQFVN
+70 TGEMVN
-76 GIPAFPRG
+76 GIPAFRPVKG
-84 SVSKAKVDKA
+84 
-94 KTKTSTKSTPAPRD
+94 KTSSGKSSAGTGF
-108 DRQPVVKSTPS
+108 SG
-119 YDFGSSNDDNDP
+119 GSSGGGSSSSSSSNPGDIAGGGYGSGNSGGNAGSSTYQGDDDNDP

-249 DLNLGTG
+249 DLDLGTG
-256 VYEPDPVTVS
+256 VYDPDPVTVS

-293 TGVYEPDPVVD
+293 TGVYEPDPV
-304 YSPVDLDIGTGV
+304 
-316 YEPDP
+316 
-321 VTVSPT
+321 TVSPT

-354 VAPTVDYSLDDL
+354 VYEPDPVDYSLDDL

-413 NVDPNNRF
+413 NVNPNNRF

-475 TTPKLGALPEGVTQQ
+475 PKLGALPEGVTQQ

-589 WAEKLIV
+589 WAEKLLV
-596 PGGSTLRKLSP
+596 PGGSTLRKLNP

-620 NPYADVGENAPNIW
+620 NPYADVGEDAPNIW

-684 RREDLYGTRMTT
+684 RREDLFGTRMTT

-756 VARDIDVVETGESE
+756 ASRDLDVVETGEE
-770 QYLESYNVIDEST
+770 QYLEGYNVIDEST

>member
-24 GGARGMP
+24 GGAGRNMVTAP
-31 AASNNVVKNAA
+31 KTRLVQK
-42 LRKNIMNQPHKLA
+42 QPHLLA
-55 YITPQ
+55 YITPA
-60 EEQMLRDAGG
+60 EAALLKKNGG
-70 TGQFVN
+70 TGEMVN
-76 GIPAFPRG
+76 GIPAFRPVKGKTSSGKSSAGTGFSGG
-84 SVSKAKVDKA
+84 SSS
-94 KTKTSTKSTPAPRD
+94 TKTTPAPRD
-108 DRQPVVKSTPS
+108 DRQPVVKSTLS

-138 PPVVYTPPPVVYTTP
+138 PPVVYTPP

-205 PDPVTVYDGGSNDE
+205 PDPVTVYGGGSNDE

-239 TDPVVDFSLD
+239 TGDFSLD
-249 DLNLGTG
+249 DL
-256 VYEPDPVTVS
+256 
-266 PTDTSNVYDFYEP
+266 
-279 DPVVDYSPVDMDLG
+279 DLG
-293 TGVYEPDPVVD
+293 TGV
-304 YSPVDLDIGTGV
+304 
-316 YEPDP
+316 
-321 VTVSPT
+321 
-327 DTSNVYDFYE
+327 
-337 PDPVVDYSPVD
+337 
-348 LDIGTG
+348 
-354 VAPTVDYSLDDL
+354 A
-366 DIGTG
+366 
-371 VYDPDPV
+371 PV
-378 DETPISVFDADMLS
+378 DETSPFVLDADMLS
-392 KVTKGL
+392 QITNIRN
-398 GTSTTWVGNN
+398 TTPPQTNWVGNN

-413 NVDPNNRF
+413 NVYQNNRF
-421 DFDPVGAYETETIGA
+421 DFDPVGAYDTEIIPEKIGA
-436 LPVAGGLGV
+436 LPKEEVVTDGTV
-445 SPVPRPR
+445 VPSVPK
-452 PDNLVMGTSPI
+452 PI
-463 GPTVTVSTKDAL
+463 GPTVTVSTSNASNIAEGRFEGIRDKLEAL
-475 TTPKLGALPEGVTQQ
+475 GYTVSANGSSVYTADGQVAGENWSGSSTISNMLKENQDQNGALASINNKPTATALVNTQTFGALPDGVTQQ

-507 GSFVPANIDKYNGGG
+507 GSYVPKEIDKYNGGG
-522 PDYSGVAF
+522 PDYGGVRF

-543 RFISKTEMGIGKA
+543 RFLSKTEMGIGEA
-556 AGYELDKNF
+556 AGKELDQNF
-565 WSKAGTGLGVTP
+565 WSKAGTGLGVTS

-589 WAEKLIV
+589 WAEKLLV
-596 PGGSTLRKLSP
+596 PGGSTLRKINP
-607 PAFERPLSSYDPN
+607 PAYERPLSSYDPN

-639 TNPIGFEYKRTPDEV
+639 TNPLGFEYKRTSAEV

-661 REKATIDAAN
+661 REKAAIAAAN
-671 EITNNDNDSGPRT
+671 ELTNNDNDNGPRT

-756 VARDIDVVETGESE
+756 ASRDLDVVETGEE
-770 QYLESYNVIDEST
+770 QYLEGYNVIDEST